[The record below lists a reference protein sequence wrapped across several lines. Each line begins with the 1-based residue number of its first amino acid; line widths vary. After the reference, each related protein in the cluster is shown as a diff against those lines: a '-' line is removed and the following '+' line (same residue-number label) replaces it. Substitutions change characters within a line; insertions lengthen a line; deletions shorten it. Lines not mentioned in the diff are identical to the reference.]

1 MCEASGGQCQC
12 RPNVVGRSCERCAP
26 ATYQFGPS
34 GCRGELGGRSQS
46 EAGAES
52 E

>member
-34 GCRGELGGRSQS
+34 GCRGELGG
-46 EAGAES
+46 GAES